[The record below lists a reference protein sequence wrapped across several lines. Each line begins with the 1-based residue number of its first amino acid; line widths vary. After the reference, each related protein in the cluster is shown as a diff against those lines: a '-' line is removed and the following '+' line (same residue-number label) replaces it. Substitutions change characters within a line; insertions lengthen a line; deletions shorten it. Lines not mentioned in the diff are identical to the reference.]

1 MEANED
7 YKKILQLI
15 VDFGKTDYVKLQHP
29 RNRDKKY
36 LEETFLTCVD
46 MFFND
51 EFRFMHFHN
60 DDESKMSLNNLLSAS
75 IGNLPASN
83 MLMRKHLVDESIRYW
98 WEKNFYNLVIPKIVC
113 FSGDVYFVIKAK
125 KYSLCF
131 EEKIIYLPV
140 NNKQAD
146 RFFSQACLEILL
158 KKSDIALD
166 QDKKDSLNKNFYL
179 FLKVNNCFSKDI

>member
-46 MFFND
+46 MFFNN

-179 FLKVNNCFSKDI
+179 FLKVNNCF